1 MVFNNEKHGLTGP
14 RQMSWSLTTTS
25 MADLFSGAVC
35 LELLHI
41 GQVEDLLE
49 ESGHIRL
56 LLSVALQKRMF

>member
-1 MVFNNEKHGLTGP
+1 
-14 RQMSWSLTTTS
+14 MSWSLTTTL